1 MCTTC
6 ALRKVTELADD
17 WSDDQFRDHLVRSH
31 NCGLLDL
38 YKSIT

>member
-31 NCGLLDL
+31 NRGFIAP